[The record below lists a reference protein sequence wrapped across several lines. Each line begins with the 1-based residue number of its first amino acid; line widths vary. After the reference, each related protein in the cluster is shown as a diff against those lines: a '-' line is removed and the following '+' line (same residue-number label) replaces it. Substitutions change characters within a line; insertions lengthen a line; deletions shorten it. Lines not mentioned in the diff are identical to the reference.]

1 MEYFIELLFSGLTRG
16 SIYALIA
23 LGYTMVYGIIGLIN
37 FAHGEIYMIGAFTS
51 FIVAT
56 VLSIYGFPL
65 LGIIVIAG
73 LAAAVWSS
81 AYGFTIERLA
91 YKPLR
96 NAPRLSPLISAIGM
110 SIFLQNYVLLAQT
123 SDFMPFPELI
133 PEFDFMEP
141 YAHVIGSSDMVIL
154 VTTAL
159 IMVGLTF
166 LIKFSRIGKAM
177 RATSQ
182 DRTMA
187 MLVGINVNRIIST
200 TFIIGSALAAIGGML
215 IASHIGQINFF
226 IGFIAG
232 IKAFTAAV
240 LGGIGSIPGAVLG
253 SMVLGLTESFAT
265 GYISSDYEDVFAFSI
280 LVLILI
286 FGVLKPT
293 INKLTHPVVVK
304 GEAEGEEG
312 AAGGA
317 EGAEG
322 EAEGE
327 GKLLPRKEGE
337 PLLLTGSESY
347 VEVLDAARDLIHED
361 PKRVAQLMKA
371 WVAEDANG

>member
-37 FAHGEIYMIGAFTS
+37 FAHGEIYMIGAFTA

-65 LGIIVIAG
+65 LAIVIIAG
-73 LAAAVWSS
+73 VSAVVWASS
-81 AYGFTIERLA
+81 YGYTIEKIA

-96 NAPRLSPLISAIGM
+96 HAPRLSPLISAIGM

-123 SDFMPFPELI
+123 SDFLPFPTLI
-133 PEFDFMEP
+133 PDLEFIEP
-141 YAHVIGSSDMVIL
+141 IAHIVGTTDLAILLTTVVVMVMLTL
-154 VTTAL
+154 V
-159 IMVGLTF
+159 
-166 LIKFSRIGKAM
+166 IKFTKIGKAM
-177 RATSQ
+177 RATAQ

-187 MLVGINVNRIIST
+187 TLVGINVNNVISA
-200 TFIIGSALAAIGGML
+200 TFIVGSSLAAIGGLL
-215 IASHIGQINFF
+215 IASHIGQINFY

-253 SMVLGLTESFAT
+253 SLVLGLTESFAT
-265 GYISSDYEDVFAFSI
+265 GYVSSDYEDVFAFTL

-286 FGVLKPT
+286 FKPSG
-293 INKLTHPVVVK
+293 LL
-304 GEAEGEEG
+304 
-312 AAGGA
+312 
-317 EGAEG
+317 
-322 EAEGE
+322 
-327 GKLLPRKEGE
+327 GKASNQK
-337 PLLLTGSESY
+337 
-347 VEVLDAARDLIHED
+347 V
-361 PKRVAQLMKA
+361 
-371 WVAEDANG
+371 

>member
-1 MEYFIELLFSGLTRG
+1 MDYFIELLFSGLTRG

-37 FAHGEIYMIGAFTS
+37 FAHGEIYMIGAFTA

-65 LGIIVIAG
+65 ISIVVLAG
-73 LAAAVWSS
+73 LAAAVWSAS
-81 AYGFTIERLA
+81 YGYTIEKIA
-91 YKPLR
+91 YRPLR
-96 NAPRLSPLISAIGM
+96 HAPRLSPLISAIGM

-123 SDFMPFPELI
+123 SDFMPFPELV

-141 YAHVIGSSDMVIL
+141 YVSFIGSSDMVIL
-154 VTTAL
+154 VTTAVMM
-159 IMVGLTF
+159 IGLTL
-166 LIKFSRIGKAM
+166 LIKFTRIGKAM

-187 MLVGINVNRIIST
+187 MLVGINVNRVIST

-215 IASHIGQINFF
+215 IASHIGQINFY

-253 SMVLGLTESFAT
+253 GFVLGLTESFAT
-265 GYISSDYEDVFAFSI
+265 GYVSSDYEDVFAFSL

-286 FGVLKPT
+286 FKPSGLLG
-293 INKLTHPVVVK
+293 K
-304 GEAEGEEG
+304 AEIQ
-312 AAGGA
+312 
-317 EGAEG
+317 
-322 EAEGE
+322 
-327 GKLLPRKEGE
+327 K
-337 PLLLTGSESY
+337 
-347 VEVLDAARDLIHED
+347 V
-361 PKRVAQLMKA
+361 
-371 WVAEDANG
+371 